1 MESNTP
7 QLKQQQQQLKPSS
20 PPLPK
25 SIKEMYNIIEDKI
38 SQIYLQRGTL
48 YTTFKLQHLSQ
59 SLLITLTYKKNTQY
73 NPYPFH
79 IKFRIEITKTYPCTP
94 PEVLCY
100 TTFCYPSL
108 CDRRDLLYSILTHN
122 WIDVIEKKS
131 KLSEPIEEIVKKIPE
146 FLYKIKENEENYIL
160 VYFGIYNIDRLYDIN
175 DFLVNTKISLYKTYH
190 ISSKNN
196 AKIKFRYMLVTD
208 IYVLLFDIINDKKR
222 NLGKLV
228 FIGDIRQISLLSKHD
243 HKFNINS
250 NSNSNNNDNKALSD
264 VVNAYK
270 NYTKQIK
277 IEWRYDKHKVKFV
290 FFLSEL
296 HTRDQLLE
304 TLMLKNAII
313 KAKFKVF
320 HDDHYKP
327 QNYKDLISSMKKPT
341 NNKQLDTLIQ
351 QAEYQ
356 EQLFH
361 SNKSSN
367 IANEL
372 FLIYQRIIE
381 IYSSVS
387 DERYK
392 VYKDKLK
399 ELITDKTFIGLN
411 KVNDDNEC
419 KDLFED
425 GGVSDSNDDDNDDD
439 ACNVDE
445 SVECPFDKENDDE
458 ELLWS

>member
-1 MESNTP
+1 MERNNHITTTTTTTS
-7 QLKQQQQQLKPSS
+7 QFKQQTKPSS
-20 PPLPK
+20 PSLPK
-25 SIKEMYNIIEDKI
+25 SIKEMYSIIEDKI

-48 YTTFKLQHLSQ
+48 NTTFKLLHLSQ
-59 SLLITLTYKKNTQY
+59 SLLISLTYKKNTQF

-122 WIDVIEKKS
+122 WVEVIEKKS

-146 FLYKIKENEENYIL
+146 FLYKLKENEENYIL
-160 VYFGIYNIDRLYDIN
+160 VYFGMYNINRLYDIN
-175 DFLVNTKISLYKTYH
+175 DFLVNTKISLYKTFH
-190 ISSKNN
+190 ISSRNN
-196 AKIKFRYMLVTD
+196 AIIKFRYLLITD
-208 IYVLLFDIINDKKR
+208 IYVLLFDMINDKKR

-228 FIGDIRQISLLSKHD
+228 FIGDIRQISFLSKHD
-243 HKFNINS
+243 YKRKFNN
-250 NSNSNNNDNKALSD
+250 NNNDKELCD
-264 VVNAYK
+264 VINAYK

-277 IEWRYDKHKVKFV
+277 IEWRYDKRKVKFV
-290 FFLSEL
+290 FFLSEMY
-296 HTRDQLLE
+296 TRDQLLE
-304 TLMLKNAII
+304 MLMLKNAII

-327 QNYKDLISSMKKPT
+327 QNYKDLLTSMKKPT
-341 NNKQLDTLIQ
+341 SDKQLETLIQ
-351 QAEYQ
+351 QADYQ
-356 EQLFH
+356 EQLFQ
-361 SNKSSN
+361 SNKSGN

-399 ELITDKTFIGLN
+399 ELMTDKTFIGLN

-425 GGVSDSNDDDNDDD
+425 GGESDSDDMIDSHNVD
-439 ACNVDE
+439 VDE
-445 SVECPFDKENDDE
+445 SVECPFDKEDDE

>member
-1 MESNTP
+1 MERNNHITTTTTTTS
-7 QLKQQQQQLKPSS
+7 QFKQQTKPSS

-25 SIKEMYNIIEDKI
+25 SIKEMYSIIEDKI

-48 YTTFKLQHLSQ
+48 NTTFKLLHLSQ
-59 SLLITLTYKKNTQY
+59 SLLISLTYKKNTQF

-122 WIDVIEKKS
+122 WVEVIEKKS

-146 FLYKIKENEENYIL
+146 FLYKLKENEENYIL
-160 VYFGIYNIDRLYDIN
+160 VYFGMYNINRLYDIN
-175 DFLVNTKISLYKTYH
+175 DFLVNTKISLYKTFH
-190 ISSKNN
+190 ISSRNN
-196 AKIKFRYMLVTD
+196 AIIKFRYLLITD
-208 IYVLLFDIINDKKR
+208 IYVLLFDMINDKKR

-228 FIGDIRQISLLSKHD
+228 FIGDIRQISFLSKHD
-243 HKFNINS
+243 YKRKFNN
-250 NSNSNNNDNKALSD
+250 NNNDKELCD
-264 VVNAYK
+264 VINAYK

-277 IEWRYDKHKVKFV
+277 IEWRYDKRKVKFV
-290 FFLSEL
+290 FFLSEMY
-296 HTRDQLLE
+296 TRDQLLE
-304 TLMLKNAII
+304 MLMLKNAII

-327 QNYKDLISSMKKPT
+327 QNYKDLLTSMKKPT
-341 NNKQLDTLIQ
+341 SDKQLETLIQ
-351 QAEYQ
+351 QADYQ
-356 EQLFH
+356 EQLFQ
-361 SNKSSN
+361 SNKSGN

-399 ELITDKTFIGLN
+399 ELMTDKTFIGLN

-425 GGVSDSNDDDNDDD
+425 GGESDSDDMIDSHNVD
-439 ACNVDE
+439 VDE
-445 SVECPFDKENDDE
+445 SVECPFDKEDDE

>member
-1 MESNTP
+1 MERNNHITTTTTTTS
-7 QLKQQQQQLKPSS
+7 QFKQQTKPSS

-25 SIKEMYNIIEDKI
+25 SIKEMYSIIEDKI

-48 YTTFKLQHLSQ
+48 NTTFKLLHLSQ
-59 SLLITLTYKKNTQY
+59 SLLISLTYKKNTQF

-122 WIDVIEKKS
+122 WMEVIEKKS

-146 FLYKIKENEENYIL
+146 FLYKLKENEENYIL
-160 VYFGIYNIDRLYDIN
+160 VYFGMYNINRLYDIN
-175 DFLVNTKISLYKTYH
+175 DFLVNTKISLYKTFH
-190 ISSKNN
+190 ISSRNN
-196 AKIKFRYMLVTD
+196 AIIKFRYLLITD
-208 IYVLLFDIINDKKR
+208 IYVLLFDMINDKKR

-228 FIGDIRQISLLSKHD
+228 FIGDIRQISFLSKHD
-243 HKFNINS
+243 YKRKFNN
-250 NSNSNNNDNKALSD
+250 NNNDKELCD
-264 VVNAYK
+264 VINAYK

-277 IEWRYDKHKVKFV
+277 IEWRYDKRKVKFV
-290 FFLSEL
+290 FFLSEMY
-296 HTRDQLLE
+296 TRDQLLE
-304 TLMLKNAII
+304 MLMLKNAII

-327 QNYKDLISSMKKPT
+327 QNYKDLLTSMKKPT
-341 NNKQLDTLIQ
+341 SDKQLETLIQ
-351 QAEYQ
+351 QADYQ
-356 EQLFH
+356 EQLFQ
-361 SNKSSN
+361 SNKSGN

-399 ELITDKTFIGLN
+399 ELMTDKTFIGLN

-425 GGVSDSNDDDNDDD
+425 GGESDSDDMIDSHNVD
-439 ACNVDE
+439 VDE
-445 SVECPFDKENDDE
+445 SVECPFDKEDDE

>member
-1 MESNTP
+1 MERNNHITTTTTTTS
-7 QLKQQQQQLKPSS
+7 QFKQQTKPSS

-25 SIKEMYNIIEDKI
+25 SIKEMYSIIEDKI

-48 YTTFKLQHLSQ
+48 NTTFKLLHLSQ
-59 SLLITLTYKKNTQY
+59 SLLISLTYKKNTQF

-122 WIDVIEKKS
+122 WMEVIEKKS

-146 FLYKIKENEENYIL
+146 FLYKLKENEENYIL
-160 VYFGIYNIDRLYDIN
+160 VYFGMYNINRLYDIN
-175 DFLVNTKISLYKTYH
+175 DFLVNTKISLYKTFH
-190 ISSKNN
+190 ISSRNN
-196 AKIKFRYMLVTD
+196 AIIKFRYLLITD
-208 IYVLLFDIINDKKR
+208 IYVLLFDMINDKKR

-228 FIGDIRQISLLSKHD
+228 FIGDIRQISFLSKHD
-243 HKFNINS
+243 YKRKFNN
-250 NSNSNNNDNKALSD
+250 NNNDKELCD
-264 VVNAYK
+264 VINAYK

-277 IEWRYDKHKVKFV
+277 IEWRYDKRKVKFV
-290 FFLSEL
+290 FFLSEMY
-296 HTRDQLLE
+296 TRDQLLE
-304 TLMLKNAII
+304 MLMLKNAII

-320 HDDHYKP
+320 HDDNYKP
-327 QNYKDLISSMKKPT
+327 QNYKDLLTSMKKPT
-341 NNKQLDTLIQ
+341 SDKQLETLIQ
-351 QAEYQ
+351 QADYQ
-356 EQLFH
+356 EQLFQ
-361 SNKSSN
+361 SNKSGN

-399 ELITDKTFIGLN
+399 ELMTDKTFIGLN

-425 GGVSDSNDDDNDDD
+425 GGESDSDDMIDSHNVD
-439 ACNVDE
+439 VDE
-445 SVECPFDKENDDE
+445 SVECPFDKEDDE